1 MSLPRAKARAVPRH
15 CMAHDALAQR
25 GPQQG
30 ESRSPLKTPCEKIG
44 PLKNAVRLR
53 RAQESSS
60 HDTPAAT
67 MDNERDDALI
77 ALAVL
82 ARCRGSACGSAEVRA
97 RMLCRPTAWRDR
109 HGLSPSPLSSSSA
122 VLSCFLKIS
131 GIHVAKRDFD
141 IIVFWATFF
150 APAGRPRAAPLTAR
164 SAAYADGTVRSEQP
178 KYCTFGLHQD
188 DKKPL

>member
-1 MSLPRAKARAVPRH
+1 MSKPRAKARAVPRH

-82 ARCRGSACGSAEVRA
+82 AR
-97 RMLCRPTAWRDR
+97 
-109 HGLSPSPLSSSSA
+109 
-122 VLSCFLKIS
+122 
-131 GIHVAKRDFD
+131 
-141 IIVFWATFF
+141 
-150 APAGRPRAAPLTAR
+150 
-164 SAAYADGTVRSEQP
+164 
-178 KYCTFGLHQD
+178 
-188 DKKPL
+188 

>member
-1 MSLPRAKARAVPRH
+1 
-15 CMAHDALAQR
+15 MAHDALAQR

-30 ESRSPLKTPCEKIG
+30 ESRSPLKTPCENIG

-82 ARCRGSACGSAEVRA
+82 ARCRGSPGAGVA
-97 RMLCRPTAWRDR
+97 RPPTPV
-109 HGLSPSPLSSSSA
+109 GPSPRPMRDGWLIPFPADSSE
-122 VLSCFLKIS
+122 LPT
-131 GIHVAKRDFD
+131 HVPAHLLRPVHTWLTSRMPLCEERRDYED
-141 IIVFWATFF
+141 
-150 APAGRPRAAPLTAR
+150 RP
-164 SAAYADGTVRSEQP
+164 
-178 KYCTFGLHQD
+178 
-188 DKKPL
+188 